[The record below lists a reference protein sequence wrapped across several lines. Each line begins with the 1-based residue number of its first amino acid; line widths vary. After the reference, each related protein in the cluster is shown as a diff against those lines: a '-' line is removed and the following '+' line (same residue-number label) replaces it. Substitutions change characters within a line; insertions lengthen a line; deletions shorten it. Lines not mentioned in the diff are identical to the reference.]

1 MLGRVE
7 RPAIQAEV
15 HLVQRE
21 VRRQILYH
29 FEQHF
34 GQALLECR
42 HPQPAGLAGLQPRAG
57 RQRPPA
63 IIQQRGNRIRLYP
76 LVIVQGLRH
85 VRLAA
90 GQFTQQPGVG
100 RPPQRAEDGV
110 AVGGGEGEEEG
121 EEHFRVT
128 IWNWQALGYNLTA
141 RCSMERIRVEEGFR
155 ISIPETLRP
164 SLKIGDELLIAVDK
178 AGRVVLIP
186 ESRVNEILETTF
198 GMWRDR
204 QDIPTD
210 GVEYVA
216 QLRQGR
222 RLRRLADES
231 D

>member
-1 MLGRVE
+1 
-7 RPAIQAEV
+7 
-15 HLVQRE
+15 
-21 VRRQILYH
+21 
-29 FEQHF
+29 
-34 GQALLECR
+34 
-42 HPQPAGLAGLQPRAG
+42 
-57 RQRPPA
+57 
-63 IIQQRGNRIRLYP
+63 
-76 LVIVQGLRH
+76 
-85 VRLAA
+85 
-90 GQFTQQPGVG
+90 
-100 RPPQRAEDGV
+100 
-110 AVGGGEGEEEG
+110 
-121 EEHFRVT
+121 
-128 IWNWQALGYNLTA
+128 
-141 RCSMERIRVEEGFR
+141 MERIRVEEGFR